1 MRGKLH
7 KCCGRALRCGL
18 IPACAGKTAST
29 RHTRLSYRAHPRVCG
44 ENIPRLSLG
53 EVASGS
59 SPRVRGK
66 LPFVAAGGAFT
77 RLIPACAGKTPP
89 EAPCAS
95 RSRAHP
101 RVCGENVARA
111 SGKACAIGSSPRVR
125 GKPLFYRHGEPIGG
139 LIPACAGKTIATERS
154 PRYGRAHPRVCGEN
168 SFHAA
173 RARWLGGSSPRVR
186 GKLKRVKIGD
196 VTAGLIPACAGKTT
210 TTRRTC
216 RTAWAH
222 PRVCG
227 ENALLKSSAEI
238 LPGSSPRVRGKRQPD
253 RCLVVEVRLIP
264 ACAGKTRAMV
274 DWEINRRAH
283 PRVCGENGLCRDRR
297 RRDGG
302 SSPRVRGKQPQAF
315 ERAVVDGLIPAC
327 AGKTEQSRW
336 HRLRRPAHPRVCGE
350 NVLTPFQTL
359 ETPGS
364 SPRVRGKRSLYA
376 CSSVHL
382 RLIPACAGKTEST
395 RRVICNSLAH
405 PRVCG
410 ENTPAKSGTPG

>member
-1 MRGKLH
+1 MKLQAAHPRVCGENSHSLRRAARSHGSSPRVRGKHHRRLLARR
-7 KCCGRALRCGL
+7 GRGL
-18 IPACAGKTAST
+18 IPACAGKTSRGLRAKPARS
-29 RHTRLSYRAHPRVCG
+29 AHPRVCG
-44 ENIPRLSLG
+44 ENHCFTDTANRL
-53 EVASGS
+53 AGS

-66 LPFVAAGGAFT
+66 
-77 RLIPACAGKTPP
+77 
-89 EAPCAS
+89 
-95 RSRAHP
+95 RSRRKDH
-101 RVCGENVARA
+101 RA
-111 SGKACAIGSSPRVR
+111 TA
-125 GKPLFYRHGEPIGG
+125 G
-139 LIPACAGKTIATERS
+139 LIPACAGKTHSTR
-154 PRYGRAHPRVCGEN
+154 RGHVGLGAHPRVCGEN

-302 SSPRVRGKQPQAF
+302 SSPRVRGK
-315 ERAVVDGLIPAC
+315 
-327 AGKTEQSRW
+327 
-336 HRLRRPAHPRVCGE
+336 
-350 NVLTPFQTL
+350 
-359 ETPGS
+359 
-364 SPRVRGKRSLYA
+364 RSLYA